1 MKKQCKIR
9 KALSLCLIAG
19 MLVTS
24 ISTMGVSAK
33 NKPALSCKKMV
44 LRVGEKKKL
53 SMKKTNKKV
62 IWSSRN
68 KKIATVNKK
77 GIVCGKHVGTT
88 KIVARIQKKKYI
100 CAVKVTKK
108 EKQPMTT
115 AATGTDVLPANTQP
129 APVMTSP
136 AAETVQPDVTVQP
149 TSTPTVTPTVVPAPT
164 LMPTPENE
172 HGPAWEAGK
181 LSGTKEDF
189 ETYFNPDMKQY
200 TKRQKNAPQGRI
212 KDITYYSEVVG
223 ADREAS
229 VYLPPNYDED
239 KEYPVLYMLHGI
251 GCDRGQWRYMSLNE
265 ILSNMINRGE
275 VPPVIAVL
283 PSVVLKNG
291 LNKDT
296 FSGDNI
302 GAFTI
307 FEKEFLND
315 LEPYIQK
322 NYPVSVK
329 REDTGVCGLSMGG
342 MEALRLGFAIKDHFN
357 YIGSFSAAPTLD
369 QSILTL
375 DGWTYQPQTVL
386 LCSGDADSTIGNNP
400 FNYHQSLEENKVDH
414 IWYQYP
420 GGTHEEKVWKNGLVN
435 FLKRSYRS

>member
-164 LMPTPENE
+164 LMPTPVRR
-172 HGPAWEAGK
+172 
-181 LSGTKEDF
+181 S
-189 ETYFNPDMKQY
+189 
-200 TKRQKNAPQGRI
+200 
-212 KDITYYSEVVG
+212 S
-223 ADREAS
+223 S
-229 VYLPPNYDED
+229 
-239 KEYPVLYMLHGI
+239 
-251 GCDRGQWRYMSLNE
+251 
-265 ILSNMINRGE
+265 
-275 VPPVIAVL
+275 
-283 PSVVLKNG
+283 
-291 LNKDT
+291 
-296 FSGDNI
+296 
-302 GAFTI
+302 
-307 FEKEFLND
+307 
-315 LEPYIQK
+315 
-322 NYPVSVK
+322 
-329 REDTGVCGLSMGG
+329 
-342 MEALRLGFAIKDHFN
+342 ALA
-357 YIGSFSAAPTLD
+357 
-369 QSILTL
+369 
-375 DGWTYQPQTVL
+375 
-386 LCSGDADSTIGNNP
+386 
-400 FNYHQSLEENKVDH
+400 
-414 IWYQYP
+414 
-420 GGTHEEKVWKNGLVN
+420 
-435 FLKRSYRS
+435 